1 MSAHDFLM
9 SAWDWKPSVVL
20 GCGLVMA
27 GYAWSTRFRF
37 SARAAA
43 FAAGV
48 LAILLT
54 LVSPMDELAD
64 HYLFSVHMAK
74 HILFVLI
81 VPALLLIGL
90 PAMPVSPARKGGVE
104 TRDRSQAV
112 NIRILARAER
122 CLRQPAVAWTAG
134 VGAMIAWHIPAL
146 FNRALAYEP
155 LHIAEHLS
163 LLACGTIFWWPILS
177 PLPQSRM
184 RPLPHAAAYLFTA
197 CLACTSLG
205 IAITFARSLLYPAY
219 AHPADVYA
227 ILPLIRENW
236 GIGPQMDQQIGGL
249 LMWAPACLVYV
260 SAIMAMF
267 ARWYAE
273 EAERKE
279 ARLEAFE

>member
-81 VPALLLIGL
+81 APALLLMGL
-90 PAMPVSPARKGGVE
+90 PAAPME
-104 TRDRSQAV
+104 QAMR
-112 NIRILARAER
+112 IRNVARAER
-122 CLRQPAVAWTAG
+122 FLRQPAVAWTAG
-134 VGAMIAWHIPAL
+134 AGAMIAWHIPAL
-146 FNRALAYEP
+146 FNKALANEP

-236 GIGPQMDQQIGGL
+236 GISPQMDQQIGGL

-260 SAIMAMF
+260 TAIMAMF

>member
-81 VPALLLIGL
+81 APALLLMGL
-90 PAMPVSPARKGGVE
+90 PAAPME
-104 TRDRSQAV
+104 QAMR
-112 NIRILARAER
+112 IRNVARAER
-122 CLRQPAVAWTAG
+122 FLRQPAVAWTAG

-146 FNRALAYEP
+146 FNKALANEP

-236 GIGPQMDQQIGGL
+236 GISPQMDQQIGGL

-260 SAIMAMF
+260 TAIMAMF

>member
-48 LAILLT
+48 LAILFA
-54 LVSPMDELAD
+54 LVSPLDKLAD

-81 VPALLLIGL
+81 APALLLMGL
-90 PAMPVSPARKGGVE
+90 PAAPME
-104 TRDRSQAV
+104 QAMR
-112 NIRILARAER
+112 IRNVARAER
-122 CLRQPAVAWTAG
+122 FLRQPAVAWTAG

-146 FNRALAYEP
+146 FNKALANEP

-236 GIGPQMDQQIGGL
+236 GISPQMDQQIGGL

-260 SAIMAMF
+260 TAIMAMF